1 MPTKK
6 EKTTISVELSNEQ
19 IESAQPITLIPTENK
34 EYIVSPIISS
44 YTKNDSDLEFEQASY
59 NFKTDNHLI
68 NKILTDEEGQYSVT
82 MDELNQL
89 AQGTQNSLPKIQK
102 VNSLIKYY
110 ANKNDLVGIVIGTIE
125 NNVNTNF
132 KISYPNL
139 PENIKKKNKLKEKVD
154 SIIANFIDN
163 VDLKKQIR
171 KEGVSTFT
179 QGTYF
184 TYLRSNSD
192 DTYGI
197 TTYPLGLVDFT
208 DYTQDGEPVLYMDM
222 IKLRSMLLKT
232 QSKYKTIKS
241 NFITF
246 SDDIGEEIQK
256 NYPPEVYDAYVNKY
270 KWAILNPT
278 RTGVHR
284 INELDGVYGVS
295 PIFKALGALL
305 MLETIEKI
313 DRENILSKSKK
324 IIHQTIRKEI
334 MGSDGQKT
342 KNFAELKYAQDELV
356 KAMGQKVVIYTS
368 PAYVE
373 KLEIIEP
380 KAELTDQQVI
390 IGYRNQVLNSL
401 GISFLS
407 NDSKSSFNS
416 VQVSVDELLKTVNK
430 IVQEQFGITLNKYIK
445 IICQEN
451 GVDSNFIPVIDIEKS
466 ELLSDESRL
475 KLVEIL
481 YSKLGLSY
489 KSIFE
494 LLGRDYNTELERRLE
509 ENKVD
514 VDGVNMTMDDIF
526 SPHITS
532 FTATGK
538 EADTITHNNSDVLN
552 DTNSNG
558 SEKNADKDQNAN
570 NKARK
575 DGQL

>member
-19 IESAQPITLIPTENK
+19 IESSQPITLVQTENK
-34 EYIVSPIISS
+34 EYIVSPITSS
-44 YTKNDSDLEFEQASY
+44 YKKNDSDLEFEQASY

-68 NKILTDEEGQYSVT
+68 NKILTDEESQYSIT
-82 MDELNQL
+82 MEELNQL
-89 AQGTQNSLPKIQK
+89 AQGTQNSLPKIQT

-139 PENIKKKNKLKEKVD
+139 PENVKKKNKLKEKVD
-154 SIIANFIDN
+154 GLISNFIDN
-163 VDLKKQIR
+163 VDLKRQIR

-184 TYLRSNSD
+184 TYLRSNLD
-192 DTYGI
+192 GTYGI
-197 TTYPLGLVDFT
+197 VTYPLGLVDFT
-208 DYTQDGEPVLYMDM
+208 DYTKDGDLVLYMDM
-222 IKLRSMLLKT
+222 NKLRSMLQKT

-246 SDDIGEEIQK
+246 SDDIGDEIQK

-270 KWAILNPT
+270 KWAILDPT

-284 INELDGVYGVS
+284 INELDGIYGVS

-324 IIHQTIRKEI
+324 IIHQKIRKEL

-342 KNFAELKYAQDELV
+342 KNFAELNYAQTELV

-373 KLEIIEP
+373 EVSIIEP

-445 IICQEN
+445 VICQEN
-451 GVDSNFIPVIDIEKS
+451 NVDKSYIPVLDIEKS
-466 ELLSDESRL
+466 ELLSDENRL

-481 YSKLGLSY
+481 YSKLGISY

-494 LLGRDYNTELERRLE
+494 LLGRDYNTEVERRKT
-509 ENKVD
+509 ENEQD
-514 VDGVNMTMDDIF
+514 MDAIF
-526 SPHITS
+526 ISHPTS
-532 FTATGK
+532 Y
-538 EADTITHNNSDVLN
+538 TISGDDDLTNAKTDST
-552 DTNSNG
+552 TNSNG
-558 SEKNADKDQNAN
+558 SEKNANLDQNAN

>member
-19 IESAQPITLIPTENK
+19 IESSQPITIIPTENK
-34 EYIVSPIISS
+34 EYIVSPITSS
-44 YTKNDSDLEFEQASY
+44 YTKNDNDLEFEQASF

-68 NKILTDEEGQYSVT
+68 NKILTDEESQYSVT

-102 VNSLIKYY
+102 INSLIKYY
-110 ANKNDLVGIVIGTIE
+110 SNKNDLVGIVIGTIE

-139 PENIKKKNKLKEKVD
+139 PENVKKKNKLKEKVD
-154 SIIANFIDN
+154 ALISNFIDN

-192 DTYGI
+192 GTYGI

-208 DYTQDGEPVLYMDM
+208 DYTQDGDPILYMDM
-222 IKLRSMLLKT
+222 NKLRSMLQKT

-241 NFITF
+241 NFIKF

-256 NYPPEVYDAYVNKY
+256 NYPPEVYDAYLNKY
-270 KWAILNPT
+270 KWAILDPT

-284 INELDGVYGVS
+284 INELDGIYGVS
-295 PIFKALGALL
+295 PVFKALGALL

-334 MGSDGQKT
+334 MGSDGSKT
-342 KNFAELKYAQDELV
+342 KNFAELQYAQNELV

-430 IVQEQFGITLNKYIK
+430 IVCQFEITLNKYIK
-445 IICQEN
+445 VICQEN
-451 GVDSNFIPVIDIEKS
+451 SVDSNYIPVLTIEKS
-466 ELLSDESRL
+466 EFMNLDSLLKYVDL
-475 KLVEIL
+475 LF
-481 YSKLGLSY
+481 SKLGFSY
-489 KSIFE
+489 ESICE
-494 LLGRDYNTELERRLE
+494 LLGRDYNTEVERRTTENINGAEMTFSPHANSFTSNSNDLLTNNE
-509 ENKVD
+509 NKQSVENQNQNKDQQVENKV
-514 VDGVNMTMDDIF
+514 
-526 SPHITS
+526 
-532 FTATGK
+532 
-538 EADTITHNNSDVLN
+538 
-552 DTNSNG
+552 
-558 SEKNADKDQNAN
+558 
-570 NKARK
+570 RK
-575 DGQL
+575 DNQQ